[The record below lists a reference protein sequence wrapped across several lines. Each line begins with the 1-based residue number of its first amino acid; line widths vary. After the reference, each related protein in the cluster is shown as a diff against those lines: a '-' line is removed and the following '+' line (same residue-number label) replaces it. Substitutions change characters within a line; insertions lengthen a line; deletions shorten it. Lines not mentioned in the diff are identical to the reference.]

1 MPTAQQSKKISKQLE
16 AVETAARD
24 SKWFQVET
32 LALQT
37 LEQAIAAEAFDL
49 AAAACVPLREARRQ
63 RAKQATDAAAG
74 EVTILDALEP
84 EIESVEAGVYLLVPH
99 AVGADARRLRLAG
112 VQFEVPVL
120 TVCREPETRMG
131 TIPIVAIGATTIR
144 AYVDP
149 PVDPEAPLLPW
160 VVEAQV
166 LLGNAALEDIAESD
180 LEPPQRIEALR
191 AALDSVPDHEGLLD
205 ALRHALQAAA
215 G

>member
-16 AVETAARD
+16 AVEAAAQD
-24 SKWFQVET
+24 SNWFQVER

-37 LEQAIAAEAFDL
+37 LEQAITAEAFDP
-49 AAAACVPLREARRQ
+49 AAAVCVPLQEARRQ
-63 RAKQATDAAAG
+63 RAKQAIDAAGG

-84 EIESVEAGVYLLVPH
+84 EIESVDPGVYLIVPH

-112 VQFEVPVL
+112 IQFEVPVL
-120 TVCREPETRMG
+120 TVCREPETQMG
-131 TIPIVAIGATTIR
+131 TVPIVAIGATTIR

-160 VVEAQV
+160 VIESQV
-166 LLGNAALEDIAESD
+166 LLGNAALEEIVEAN
-180 LEPPQRIEALR
+180 LEPLPRIEALR
-191 AALDSVPDHEGLLD
+191 AALDSVPDHEGLLET
-205 ALRHALQAAA
+205 LRTNLQSAA